1 MARTKG
7 TLRPRPHKP
16 HVPRTKH
23 EAGSGRMPIEKALY
37 EKWWRE
43 LRHGDVLPDR
53 FVWKTCTLHLL
64 LKFAHGVTIALPRE
78 VATRICDIAWLAFA
92 GSASGW
98 YSLETQLLDQ
108 REEEEAEADVSR
120 DVGST
125 SAMHED
131 EDPDALNDEEFD
143 AAIDAYYDY
152 SSSPTF

>member
-7 TLRPRPHKP
+7 SHCTRPRT
-16 HVPRTKH
+16 PRAPKTKH
-23 EAGSGRMPIEKALY
+23 EAGSGRMPIEKTLY

-43 LRHGDVLPDR
+43 LCHGDVLPDR
-53 FVWKTCTLHLL
+53 FVWKTCTMHLL
-64 LKFAHGVTIALPRE
+64 LKFARSITLVLPLE

-92 GSASGW
+92 GGASGW
-98 YSLETQLLDQ
+98 YSLETQQLDQ
-108 REEEEAEADVSR
+108 KEEAEAEADVSR
-120 DVGST
+120 HVGST

-143 AAIDAYYDY
+143 AALDAYYDY